1 MKRAASFFLLFCA
14 FVFSWPALAATPSV
28 IEVTS
33 AKGIKAWL
41 VQDKKLPLISVRFAF
56 RGGVETDPADKQGLA
71 VLTAGL
77 LTQGAGPYDDQA
89 FQEKLAA
96 LSIEM
101 DISATRDAIVGGVK
115 TLSANEGEA
124 FRLLSLALTKP
135 RFDEAVLERAKGQQK
150 TAVTMQLAKPSW
162 QARYAL
168 YSQMFGEH
176 PYGYRSLGTRDS
188 LSPLTQADAFS
199 FSRAHLAQ
207 DNLWIAVVGDITS
220 DALRLRLDEVFA
232 ALPAKAEADAIPP
245 VVFEPPPTTILTRR
259 EGTQTTIAFAS
270 PMLFRADPDWHA
282 AQVANY
288 ILGGGGFNARLMKAV
303 RAKEGLTYGIA
314 TSLAPMEKASLL
326 MGGFDV
332 DNAKAG
338 AALDL
343 LQAVWRDYYDNG
355 PHENEVA
362 AAKAY
367 LKGSA
372 PLSLTSTDEIAAT
385 LLAMQKEGL
394 GIDYLNRHDALVDAV
409 TQGDV
414 LRVIRRWFDPA
425 GLCFSLVGS
434 PANVSPTIAQDLVK
448 E

>member
-1 MKRAASFFLLFCA
+1 MKRVASFIFLLCA
-14 FVFSWPALAATPSV
+14 FVFSCSAFAAAPSV
-28 IEVTS
+28 VEVTS

-41 VQDKKLPLISVRFAF
+41 VQDSTLPLISVRFAF

-115 TLSANEGEA
+115 TLSVNEKEA

-135 RFDEAVLERAKGQQK
+135 RFDEAVLARAKGQQE

-168 YSQMFGEH
+168 YSQLFGRH
-176 PYGYRSLGTRDS
+176 PYGYRSLGTRAG
-188 LSPLTQADAFS
+188 LSRLTREDALS
-199 FSRAHLAQ
+199 FSRARLAQ
-207 DNLWIAVVGDITS
+207 DSLWIAVVGDITP
-220 DALRLRLDEVFA
+220 AVLRQRLDAVFG
-232 ALPAKAEADAIPP
+232 ALPTKAEANVIPS
-245 VVFEPPPTTILTRR
+245 VVFEKKPTTILTRR
-259 EGTQTTIAFAS
+259 EGTQTTIAFAA
-270 PMLFRADPDWHA
+270 PMMLRGDPDWHA

-314 TSLAPMEKASLL
+314 TTPAPMEKASLL

-338 AALDL
+338 EALDL
-343 LQAVWRDYYDNG
+343 VQAVWRDYYDNG
-355 PHENEVA
+355 AHKDEVA

-385 LLAMQKEGL
+385 VLAMQKDAL
-394 GIDYLNRHDALVDAV
+394 GIDYLNRYDALVDAV

-414 LRVIRRWFDPA
+414 LRVIRRWFNPA

-434 PANVSPTIAQDLVK
+434 PAGVSPTITQDLVK